1 MKNYDLLSVLLI
13 CPGKPDSQDSEG
25 ILRLLGVLLSS
36 EIKSNDKKKL
46 LEQEFQIEMN
56 WSVQDAMDALCDGSI
71 FHTCS
76 LDHRCVL
83 SFVRCHRDLCDL
95 WFLFNVLFCNFIDGT
110 VCVFRKAA
118 FHDPGKD
125 DLLCQKTFAGF
136 F

>member
-56 WSVQDAMDALCDGSI
+56 WSVQDAMDALKINEQDRPEYI
-71 FHTCS
+71 E
-76 LDHRCVL
+76 
-83 SFVRCHRDLCDL
+83 
-95 WFLFNVLFCNFIDGT
+95 
-110 VCVFRKAA
+110 
-118 FHDPGKD
+118 
-125 DLLCQKTFAGF
+125 LLKNEEQKN
-136 F
+136 